1 MPVASADT
9 RLARVLEKVGHD
21 LAAPHTMDSM
31 AALAAM
37 GQGAASRGTSA
48 RSAARRRCA
57 WLAAQRLA
65 QAQRLLEQSELSIDA
80 VAEAVGMGT
89 AAALRQQFRQ
99 QIGVSPTAWRKS
111 FAHRA
116 GR

>member
-1 MPVASADT
+1 VPVAAADT
-9 RLARVLEKVGHD
+9 RLARVLEQAAHD
-21 LAAPHTMDSM
+21 LAAPHTVDSM
-31 AALAAM
+31 AAMAAM
-37 GQGAASRGTSA
+37 SRRSFTRRFRQVCGTTPM
-48 RSAARRRCA
+48 A

-89 AAALRQQFRQ
+89 AAALRQQFRL